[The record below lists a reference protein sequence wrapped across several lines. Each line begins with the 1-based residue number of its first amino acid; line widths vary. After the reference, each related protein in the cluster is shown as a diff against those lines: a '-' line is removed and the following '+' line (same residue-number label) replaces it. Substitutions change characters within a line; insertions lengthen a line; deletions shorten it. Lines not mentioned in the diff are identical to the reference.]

1 MRSAST
7 VRDHTQMPLR
17 ASTRRR
23 DARHLFLALA
33 VLVALAFA
41 WMAGPAFAQ
50 TADTSGVD
58 TRTEATQ
65 GRQLDTPGPSADI
78 ALPNPDRLARPLDG
92 VNVSGPLPGTPVTST
107 PNEENAA
114 FWRQLREGGQGNVS
128 IPNAQA
134 GILIQSGGE
143 SWQEFRNG
151 PLAVLSGVA
160 IVGMLILLSLFFAL
174 RGRIRIE
181 EGPSRYEVT
190 RFNIVDRTTH
200 WLMAISFIILAISG
214 LNLLYGRSLFIPLIG
229 HEAFA
234 AIASFTKYAHNY
246 VAFAFMLSLAVSLV
260 LWVRNNIPNRV
271 DVEWFKQLGGL
282 RGHAPAKKFNAGQ
295 KVLFW
300 LVMLMGLSVSLS
312 GWALLFPFQ
321 TTLFADTFEL
331 FGFGP
336 VSAIQEQQY
345 AQAWHTI
352 VSVLYVVMIF
362 AHIYIGT
369 VGMEGAFRAMGRG
382 RVDYNWAREHHGLWV
397 EELEAKGKFPTLKPE
412 DDRPQREVPVTA
424 YVAPAE

>member
-1 MRSAST
+1 MGSDRKARAHAQSLVGDVWGMLAAFLIAIIATVVFMIGTAS
-7 VRDHTQMPLR
+7 
-17 ASTRRR
+17 
-23 DARHLFLALA
+23 
-33 VLVALAFA
+33 
-41 WMAGPAFAQ
+41 AQ
-50 TADTSGVD
+50 TADTSGVEG
-58 TRTEATQ
+58 RAEATQ
-65 GRQLDTPGPSADI
+65 GIQLDAPGPNADP
-78 ALPNPDRLARPLDG
+78 AFPNPEQLRRPLD
-92 VNVSGPLPGTPVTST
+92 NVDLSGPLPGTPVSST

-114 FWRQLREGGQGNVS
+114 FWRQLREGSQGTVS
-128 IPNAQA
+128 IPNAQS

-151 PLAVLSGVA
+151 ALRTLSGVA
-160 IVGMLILLSLFFAL
+160 IIGMLILLSLFFAL

-181 EGPSRYEVT
+181 EGPSRYEVK

-214 LNLLYGRSLFIPLIG
+214 LNLLYGRPLLIPVIG
-229 HEAFA
+229 KEAFA
-234 AIASFTKYAHNY
+234 AVASFTKYAHNY
-246 VAFAFMLSLAVSLV
+246 VAFAFMLSLALSLV
-260 LWVRNNIPNRV
+260 LWVKNNIPNST

-312 GWALLFPFQ
+312 GWALLFPFE
-321 TTLFADTFEL
+321 TTLFADTFAL
-331 FGFGP
+331 LGFGP

-352 VSVLYVVMIF
+352 VSVLFVVMIF

-382 RVDYNWAREHHGLWV
+382 KVDYNWAKEHHGLWV
-397 EELEAKGKFPTLKPE
+397 EELEEQGRYPTLKPE
-412 DDRPQREVPVTA
+412 DDRPARAMPPGG

>member
-1 MRSAST
+1 MGPDRKADVRAGTWPET
-7 VRDHTQMPLR
+7 VLR
-17 ASTRRR
+17 
-23 DARHLFLALA
+23 LLGAL
-33 VLVALAFA
+33 VLTLLLAFA
-41 WMAGPAFAQ
+41 LATVPAVAQ
-50 TADTSGVD
+50 TAETSGVD
-58 TRTEATQ
+58 GRAQTTQ
-65 GRQLDTPGPSADI
+65 GQQLDTGSPNL
-78 ALPNPDRLARPLDG
+78 ALPNPDRLQRPLDE
-92 VNVSGPLPGTPVTST
+92 VNVGGPLPGTPVTST

-114 FWRQLREGGQGNVS
+114 FWRQLREGSQGTVS
-128 IPNAQA
+128 IPNAQS

-151 PLAVLSGVA
+151 ALRTLSGVA
-160 IVGMLILLSLFFAL
+160 IIGMLILLSLFFAL

-190 RFNIVDRTTH
+190 RFNILDRTTH

-214 LNLLYGRSLFIPLIG
+214 LNLLYGRPLLIPLIG
-229 HEAFA
+229 KEAFA
-234 AIASFTKYAHNY
+234 SFAGFTKYAHNY

-260 LWVRNNIPNRV
+260 LWVKNNVPNSA
-271 DVEWFKQLGGL
+271 DVQWFKQLGGL

-312 GWALLFPFQ
+312 GWALLFPFE
-321 TTLFADTFEL
+321 TTLFADTFAL

-336 VSAIQEQQY
+336 VSAIEEQQY

-352 VSVLYVVMIF
+352 VSILFIVMIF

-382 RVDYNWAREHHGLWV
+382 KVDYNWAREHHGLWV
-397 EELEAKGKFPTLKPE
+397 EELEAKGRYPSLKPE
-412 DDRPQREVPVTA
+412 DQRPTRDMPPGG

>member
-7 VRDHTQMPLR
+7 VHDRTRL
-17 ASTRRR
+17 ASGGTKRR
-23 DARHLFLALA
+23 DARQLFLALA
-33 VLVALAFA
+33 VLVVLVFA
-41 WMAGPAFAQ
+41 WMAGPALAQ
-50 TADTSGVD
+50 TADTSGAD

-65 GRQLDTPGPSADI
+65 GGQLDTPGPSADI

-151 PLAVLSGVA
+151 PLAILSGVA
-160 IVGMLILLSLFFAL
+160 IVGMLVLLSLFFAL

-181 EGPSRYEVT
+181 EGPSRYEVS

-200 WLMAISFIILAISG
+200 WLMAISFIVLAISG

-260 LWVRNNIPNRV
+260 LWVKNNIPNRV

-382 RVDYNWAREHHGLWV
+382 KVDYNWAREHHGLWV